1 LDANQHR
8 RIIRGMSETTVIA
21 ERDQAS
27 GRFLPGNSGNGGR
40 KPGARN
46 KLGESFLE
54 DLRDCWNERG
64 AIALARCA
72 DEDPAAFCRIV
83 ASLLPRDIN
92 LNMSLNAAAFADKW
106 RQASELLGHDV
117 TMPNPRRPL
126 RTVKVID
133 HGG

>member
-1 LDANQHR
+1 LKA
-8 RIIRGMSETTVIA
+8 MSDTTTLI
-21 ERDQAS
+21 ERDERN

-54 DLRDCWNERG
+54 DLRHCWNERG

-83 ASLLPRDIN
+83 ASLLPKDIN
-92 LNMSLNAAAFADKW
+92 LNMSLNAAEFADKW
-106 RQASELLGHDV
+106 RTASELLGHDV
-117 TMPNPRRPL
+117 TMSTPRRPL
-126 RTVKVID
+126 RAKVID
-133 HGG
+133 HAG